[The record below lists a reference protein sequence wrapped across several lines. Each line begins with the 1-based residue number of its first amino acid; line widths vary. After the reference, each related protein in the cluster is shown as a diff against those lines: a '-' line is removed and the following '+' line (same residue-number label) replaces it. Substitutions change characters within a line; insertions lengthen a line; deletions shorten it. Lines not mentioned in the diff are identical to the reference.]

1 MSHLDETFIND
12 LADNVLPAHSRHQAE
27 LHIAAC
33 AECRARVQRIR
44 GLRADL
50 ASLPRD
56 IAPPGHVLAGVRA
69 HMFAPDVPAPPVRAR
84 AAVWSVRPSM
94 LAAAA
99 VVLVALS
106 SAVTVSWLR
115 LTTDPA
121 AVAALQPLS
130 VTDGSST
137 RLVTVLAMER
147 SYEDAIAEVQRAL
160 SEQQSDLTPE
170 TLRILQA
177 NIDIIDRALAEA
189 RAALHADPA
198 NDALAEMLRSGYERK
213 LDVLR
218 SASSHTRARS

>member
-1 MSHLDETFIND
+1 MSHLDETHIND
-12 LADNVLPAHSRHQAE
+12 LADDVLPAHSRHRAE
-27 LHIAAC
+27 AHIAVC

-44 GLRADL
+44 RLRVDL
-50 ASLPRD
+50 ASLPHD
-56 IAPPGHVLAGVRA
+56 VAPPERVLAGVRA
-69 HMFAPDVPAPPVRAR
+69 HMNAPIVAKPPVRAR
-84 AAVWSVRPSM
+84 AAGWHVRPSM

-99 VVLVALS
+99 VLLMALS
-106 SAVTVSWLR
+106 SAGTVTWLR
-115 LTTDPA
+115 LTADPA
-121 AVAALQPLS
+121 AVGASQPLT
-130 VTDGSST
+130 VTDRGST
-137 RLVTVLAMER
+137 GLVAVLAMER

-160 SEQQSDLTPE
+160 SEQQSGLTPE

-177 NIDIIDRALAEA
+177 NIDIIDRALGEA